1 VAGFRAALVALST
14 LAVLALGLA
23 DPTTALAAT
32 VAVAVAA
39 LLAVRVA
46 GVVLGAREVAVGAR
60 ARSHRQ
66 PVVGLVAPAHPA
78 TPGRPLGRAPTV
90 RIAAA

>member
-1 VAGFRAALVALST
+1 MAGFRTALVALST
-14 LAVLALGLA
+14 LAVLALGLT
-23 DPTTALAAT
+23 DPSTALAAT

-46 GVVLGAREVAVGAR
+46 GTVSAAREVPIGAR

-66 PVVGLVAPAHPA
+66 PVSGQVEPAHPS
-78 TPGRPLGRAPTV
+78 TPGRPLGRAPT
-90 RIAAA
+90 RGIAAA